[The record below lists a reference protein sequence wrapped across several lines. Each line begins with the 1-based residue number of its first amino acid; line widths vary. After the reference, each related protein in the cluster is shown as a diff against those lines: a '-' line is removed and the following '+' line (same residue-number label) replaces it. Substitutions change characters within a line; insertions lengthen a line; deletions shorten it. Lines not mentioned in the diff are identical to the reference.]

1 MAKKSK
7 GATELIALVCSETGL
22 RNYTTMKNRRAHPEK
37 LELMKYCPK
46 LRKHTL
52 HREGKI
58 K

>member
-1 MAKKSK
+1 MAKKSR
-7 GATELIALVCSETGL
+7 GGVELVALVCSETGL
-22 RNYTTMKNRRAHPEK
+22 RNYTTKKNRRNNPEK